1 MFPWEKEAKIE
12 SLQKDNEAN
21 RAKQATWASRHRE
34 EKREKDRRYR
44 TENPDHVREWRAA
57 NPDRVKEH
65 QRKQYST
72 EEHRQYMR
80 EYMKKY
86 RAANKKPSTGEK
98 KVGRPRKSDI

>member
-44 TENPDHVREWRAA
+44 TENPDHVREWRA
-57 NPDRVKEH
+57 
-65 QRKQYST
+65 
-72 EEHRQYMR
+72 
-80 EYMKKY
+80 
-86 RAANKKPSTGEK
+86 PSVYAGVYEK
-98 KVGRPRKSDI
+98 VPCCQ